1 MSLLTESDFYKN
13 TKDENKPTT
22 RATFSRLLKKG
33 MEPIDALAATETRFT
48 KRTISVSNSKQALKP
63 MQIVTWTIITL
74 TTGYIVYASAEAY
87 GAGVEGWFIAA
98 LFEAIIVYLSYLR
111 LKGFWTVIPKV
122 ILLAFIWMTV
132 DALTNGVSI
141 HSEKIARLEQNRDL
155 LVSDREAIGNKW
167 NRAELSKNIIAVN
180 EKIDTLIDNVSI
192 SENITV
198 KVRCLFLA
206 MNVFLAHLLMLWK
219 EPQAQRK

>member
-1 MSLLTESDFYKN
+1 M
-13 TKDENKPTT
+13 
-22 RATFSRLLKKG
+22 
-33 MEPIDALAATETRFT
+33 
-48 KRTISVSNSKQALKP
+48 
-63 MQIVTWTIITL
+63 
-74 TTGYIVYASAEAY
+74 
-87 GAGVEGWFIAA
+87 
-98 LFEAIIVYLSYLR
+98 
-111 LKGFWTVIPKV
+111 IPKV